1 MSSIS
6 VPAARIEVG
15 DFIGGLRVERIRT
28 TDRGVTLVRA
38 GSRTNDFF
46 HHSAQV
52 DVERPAPVCITRR
65 RRLWIRLRL
74 PVVRLRP
81 SFR

>member
-6 VPAARIEVG
+6 VPATRIEVG
-15 DFIGGLRVERIRT
+15 DYIGGLRVERIRA
-28 TDRGVTLVRA
+28 TDRGVIVVRA
-38 GSRTNDFF
+38 GMRTNDFYS
-46 HHSAQV
+46 HSGHV

-65 RRLWIRLRL
+65 RRLWVRLKL